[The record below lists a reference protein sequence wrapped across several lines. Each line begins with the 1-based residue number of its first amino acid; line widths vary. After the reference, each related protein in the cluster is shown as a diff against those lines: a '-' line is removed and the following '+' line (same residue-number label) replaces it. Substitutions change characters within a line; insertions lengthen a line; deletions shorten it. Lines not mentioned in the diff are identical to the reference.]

1 MAQRKLE
8 IFTHSLINISFRNH
22 PLFSTFLNEWEYEI
36 DTANKKV
43 SRLALFDEDQSIV
56 EEIKFH
62 DILQGEYYEYFE
74 EIGLFNAPHIKI

>member
-1 MAQRKLE
+1 M
-8 IFTHSLINISFRNH
+8 
-22 PLFSTFLNEWEYEI
+22 

-43 SRLALFDEDQSIV
+43 SKLSLFDKDQNIV